1 MPYIIIPTEYIFF
14 LSQVALD
21 RPYQCTG
28 RLLPDGRTVM
38 DAADLNNP
46 AFEPVKGILETFEV
60 VDIDPSEFEDTNDM
74 D

>member
-1 MPYIIIPTEYIFF
+1 MSYILIPTEYILF
-14 LSQVALD
+14 LSQVTLD

-46 AFEPVKGILETFEV
+46 AFEPVKGILETFEM